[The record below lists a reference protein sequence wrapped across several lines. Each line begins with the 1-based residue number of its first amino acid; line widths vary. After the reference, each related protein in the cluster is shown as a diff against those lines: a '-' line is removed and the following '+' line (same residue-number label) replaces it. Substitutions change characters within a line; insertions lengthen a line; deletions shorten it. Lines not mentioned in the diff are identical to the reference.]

1 MAASPSPLVWD
12 FYHEIDEADVSSEP
26 VGIIHYYD
34 NEMQTLWLKNGEL
47 NTMTAHIEDSDWFD
61 LIKKY
66 SYQIPVF
73 KFPDGTEK
81 IRCDHPSN
89 GTLYMVADDGSD
101 MYFIRYVYMLDV
113 SPIVNEWSMSL
124 QADNPI
130 VNLSFSLMNADKDMY
145 DNDTSILEPG
155 SRYIMRT
162 LFGSEDFLKMGTGFI
177 DEITYSHADDTISV
191 SGRNTSGF
199 LLKDQTFNDRTSFTG
214 TAGYVCREMLNYAGV
229 KNYIVQ
235 DLKRSS
241 KYTIKDTQ
249 SILDG
254 IQGVLELCYNE
265 KSVPYEGMGTKDSI
279 ARIVE
284 LADGTICVGQSSW
297 LQEKGYFQNAYYTFN
312 RGSDAFSRKVK
323 KDIDSCYTAVRA
335 TGKKKDKTPVDT
347 PDGTGPT
354 GFDKEYEEWLD
365 NAKPGVE
372 TSQKVGFWRTDA
384 EECLEKLKNRND
396 NPFTTQVDYW
406 SWGYWAE
413 YNSGMPR
420 PYWKDFVEYH
430 DSVVKERPVKYKKY
444 SDLPTLGR
452 SDILYVVHGDPDTT
466 ANIKKYKWEKK
477 KGSDE
482 FGYVEHSEIPVDGR
496 EFITWDWNY
505 WIQRVP
511 FYSEPEKPPA
521 TVDNFHRSDM
531 TNLYTK
537 FKTEHH
543 GLVVY
548 DRDWMDWAVSIK
560 GVMPTEYYDSLTT
573 DIGKT
578 YTSPTSMN
586 YNETRFN
593 NWMYAAI
600 PISNS
605 DKPSDESDASYTDVV
620 KYISKMAKVDSDF
633 EVFGL
638 KAGDVATK
646 LEGLID
652 KIPLK
657 GARNCINGLID
668 NAKERAESEF
678 GDLTFNI
685 QEMLDWANMMDNPE
699 DMLDNYLKDLEGSDS
714 ISTKNN
720 MLDPVTVE
728 VAHYDFWTYGKNRV
742 KHLSAPDGLTQSQLR
757 EWAESQALKYQMAGI
772 QEDFSGPY
780 RPQLQIGDIA
790 EFLQN
795 GGEKTIAVTI
805 GFVTSVTHSFSS
817 KNGYTTDF
825 TVESGGIDYESIDKG
840 DTTVIVGIA
849 NSGVNRPTRLYD
861 MNNELRLMQDKI
873 ETRSGCT
880 EAKLN
885 ETLNAARQI
894 KRVVGNQT
902 DALRLLEQTVY
913 WMWEQ
918 FKKTQTNEEV

>member
-1 MAASPSPLVWD
+1 MAASPNPIIWD
-12 FYHEIDEADVSSEP
+12 FYHEVKDAGVDSEP
-26 VGIIHYYD
+26 VGVVHYYD
-34 NEMQTLWLKNGEL
+34 GDAQTFYLKNNEL
-47 NTMTAHIEDSDWFD
+47 VTMTATVENSNWKGID
-61 LIKKY
+61 KRY
-66 SYQIPVF
+66 SFELPIL
-73 KFPDGTEK
+73 KFSEGTEK
-81 IRCDHPSN
+81 AKYDHPSN
-89 GTLYMVADDGSD
+89 GTLYMVVDDGKD
-101 MYFIRYVYMLDV
+101 MYFLRYIYMIDA
-113 SPIVNEWSMSL
+113 SPILESWSLGL

-130 VNLSFSLMNADKDMY
+130 INMNATIMNADPGLY
-145 DNDTSILEPG
+145 DTDTSLFEPG
-155 SRYIMRT
+155 SRYYIKSVFNDTDSLRLGM
-162 LFGSEDFLKMGTGFI
+162 GFI
-177 DEITYSHADDTISV
+177 DEVSYSHVDETISI

-199 LLKDQTFNDRTSFTG
+199 LLKDQTFNDRTDFKG

-229 KNYIVQ
+229 KKYAVQ
-235 DLKRSS
+235 DLKRSGT
-241 KYTIKDTQ
+241 YEIKDTE

-265 KSVPYEGMGTKDSI
+265 NGMGTKDSI
-279 ARIVE
+279 ARIIE

-297 LQEKGYFQNAYYTFN
+297 LEEKGYFQNAYYTFD
-312 RGSDAFSRKVK
+312 RGSDVFSRKVK
-323 KDIDSCYTAVRA
+323 KDVDACYTAVRA
-335 TGKKKDKTPVDT
+335 TGKKKDETPVDT

-354 GFDKEYEEWLD
+354 DFDKEYEEWLEQ
-365 NAKPGVE
+365 AEPGVE

-384 EECLEKLKNRND
+384 EECFEKLKNKND
-396 NPFTTQVDYW
+396 NPFTTEVDYW
-406 SWGYWAE
+406 PWGYWAKE
-413 YNSGMPR
+413 VSGMPL

-430 DSVVKERPVKYKKY
+430 DSVVKERPVYYKRY
-444 SDLPTLGR
+444 FDLPTTGR
-452 SDILYVVHGDPDTT
+452 QEILYVVRGDPDTP
-466 ANIKKYKWEKK
+466 ANYRKYKWEKK
-477 KGSDE
+477 TGTDA
-482 FGYVEHSEIPVDGR
+482 FVYVEHPEIPANGR
-496 EFITWDWNY
+496 EFTTWDWNF

-511 FYSEPEKPPA
+511 FYPEPEKPPA

-548 DRDWMDWAVSIK
+548 DKDWMEWAESIR
-560 GVMPTEYYDSLTT
+560 GVMPKEYYDSLTA

-593 NWMYAAI
+593 NWMYAVI

-657 GARNCINGLID
+657 GARNCLNGLID

-817 KNGYTTDF
+817 KKGYTTDF

-861 MNNELRLMQDKI
+861 MNSELRLMQDKI